1 MAVQGKG
8 YQYYPKTLL
17 FNPLGSLCSLARD
30 SSEPWSKNDS
40 SAFFSLCSH
49 RSISAKTQSW
59 LPGCFGKAMRQI
71 RPLPWRATQADRS
84 PSRASSSGR
93 TGNPTKARSS

>member
-40 SAFFSLCSH
+40 SAFFTFAVIAQLVQR
-49 RSISAKTQSW
+49 RSR
-59 LPGCFGKAMRQI
+59 GCLDALERQ
-71 RPLPWRATQADRS
+71 
-84 PSRASSSGR
+84 
-93 TGNPTKARSS
+93 